1 MTPKRESAQ
10 TSSSDEEP
18 TSLPALLGQ
27 IDAIAEGA
35 PDTDGVGTGFPSLDR
50 SLGGGLR
57 RGDLAILGGDVG
69 SGKSA
74 LALAIALR
82 SAERHSVA
90 FYSAEMTQQ
99 RLMERVLAIEGR
111 VRVDELRQGTLDE
124 MSRARVG
131 AAAVR
136 LRERLPRFG
145 RLSSDTPHGLPEDW
159 EEAGVPDLVVVDSLQ
174 GVGAGRRKAAEEQAA
189 AVRALKAL
197 ALDAGIAILAT
208 AQLPLLAARPD
219 RRPQLDDFGV
229 LGAVKHHADVVL
241 ALYREGMYDS
251 ARDIEGAT
259 ELLVRKNRHGSVGYV
274 DLYFYA
280 QWMRFEDMLDP
291 DR

>member
-1 MTPKRESAQ
+1 MTPQ
-10 TSSSDEEP
+10 SDP
-18 TSLPALLGQ
+18 PSVAPDAAASSLPELLGQ
-27 IDAIAEGA
+27 IDAITEGA
-35 PDTDGVGTGFPSLDR
+35 PETDTVASGFPSVDR
-50 SLGGGLR
+50 SVGGGFR
-57 RGDLAILGGDVG
+57 RGDLTVLGGDVG

-82 SAERHSVA
+82 ASEHHAVA
-90 FYSAEMTQQ
+90 YFSGEMTPQ
-99 RLMERVLAIEGR
+99 RLMERVLAMEGR

-124 MSRARVG
+124 LARARVG

-145 RLSSDTPHGLPEDW
+145 RLSIDSDVGLPDGW
-159 EEAGVPDLVVVDSLQ
+159 EEAGVPDLVVIDSLQ
-174 GVGAGRRKAAEEQAA
+174 GIGKGRREAAEEQAT
-189 AVRALKAL
+189 AVRALKAV
-197 ALDAGIAILAT
+197 ALDAGIAILVT
-208 AQLPLLAARPD
+208 AQLPLLAARTD
-219 RRPQLDDFGV
+219 RRPQLDDFGA

-241 ALYREGMYDS
+241 ALYRESMYDA

-259 ELLVRKNRHGSVGYV
+259 ELLVRKNRHGNTGYV

>member
-1 MTPKRESAQ
+1 MTIKGDPPA
-10 TSSSDEEP
+10 SSDAAAS
-18 TSLPALLGQ
+18 SLPELLGQ

-35 PDTDGVGTGFPSLDR
+35 ADSDTIASGFPSLDR
-50 SLGGGLR
+50 SIGGGFR
-57 RGDLAILGGDVG
+57 RGDLAVLGGDVG

-82 SAERHSVA
+82 SAERHAVA
-90 FYSAEMTQQ
+90 YFSGEMTPQ
-99 RLMERVLAIEGR
+99 RLMERVLAMEGR
-111 VRVDELRQGTLDE
+111 VRVDELRQGALDE
-124 MSRARVG
+124 LGRARVG
-131 AAAVR
+131 AAAIR

-145 RLSSDTPHGLPEDW
+145 RLSIEGETGLPDGW
-159 EEAGVPDLVVVDSLQ
+159 EETGVPDLVIVDSIQ
-174 GVGAGRRKAAEEQAA
+174 GIGAGRRDAAEEQAL

-208 AQLPLLAARPD
+208 AQLPQLATRAD
-219 RRPQLDDFGV
+219 RRPQLDDFGA
-229 LGAVKHHADVVL
+229 LGAVKHHADIVL
-241 ALYREGMYDS
+241 ALYRESMYDA
-251 ARDIEGAT
+251 ARDVEGAT
-259 ELLVRKNRHGSVGYV
+259 ELLVRKNRHGNTGYV

>member
-1 MTPKRESAQ
+1 MTKSEQHSADGVA
-10 TSSSDEEP
+10 S
-18 TSLPALLGQ
+18 SLPELLGQ

-35 PDTDGVGTGFPSLDR
+35 PDTDTIASGFPSLDR
-50 SLGGGLR
+50 SLGGGFR
-57 RGDLAILGGDVG
+57 RGDLVVLGGDVG

-74 LALAIALR
+74 FALAIALR
-82 SAERHSVA
+82 AAERHSVA
-90 FYSAEMTQQ
+90 YFSSEMTPQ

-124 MSRARVG
+124 LSRARVG

-145 RLSSDTPHGLPEDW
+145 KLSLDSDDGLPDGWDEV
-159 EEAGVPDLVVVDSLQ
+159 GVPDLVIVDSVQ
-174 GVGAGRRKAAEEQAA
+174 GIGGGRRDASEEQSS
-189 AVRALKAL
+189 AVRALKSL
-197 ALDAGIAILAT
+197 ALDAGVAILAT
-208 AQLPLLAARPD
+208 AQLPQLSARAD
-219 RRPQLDDFGV
+219 RRPQLDDFGA

-259 ELLVRKNRHGSVGYV
+259 ELLLRKNRHGNTGYV

>member
-1 MTPKRESAQ
+1 MTTKGDPPA
-10 TSSSDEEP
+10 SSDAGAS
-18 TSLPALLGQ
+18 SLPELLGQ

-35 PDTDGVGTGFPSLDR
+35 PDTDSIASGFPSLDR
-50 SLGGGLR
+50 SIGGGFR

-82 SAERHSVA
+82 SADRHSVTY
-90 FYSAEMTQQ
+90 FSAEMTPQ
-99 RLMERVLAIEGR
+99 RLMERVLAMEGR

-124 MSRARVG
+124 LARARVG

-145 RLSSDTPHGLPEDW
+145 RLSIDSDDGLPDGW
-159 EEAGVPDLVVVDSLQ
+159 EESGLPDLVIIDSIQ
-174 GVGAGRRKAAEEQAA
+174 GIGAGRRDAAEEQAS

-197 ALDAGIAILAT
+197 ALDAGVAILAT
-208 AQLPLLAARPD
+208 AQLPLLVARPD
-219 RRPQLDDFGV
+219 RRPQLDDFGA

-241 ALYREGMYDS
+241 ALYREAMYDS

-259 ELLVRKNRHGSVGYV
+259 ELLVRKNRHGNTGYV

>member
-1 MTPKRESAQ
+1 MTTKGDPPA
-10 TSSSDEEP
+10 SSDAVAS
-18 TSLPALLGQ
+18 SLPELLGQ

-35 PDTDGVGTGFPSLDR
+35 PDSDTIATGFPSLDR
-50 SLGGGLR
+50 SIGGGFR
-57 RGDLAILGGDVG
+57 RGDLAVLGGDVG

-82 SAERHSVA
+82 SAERHAVA
-90 FYSAEMTQQ
+90 YFSGEMTPQ
-99 RLMERVLAIEGR
+99 RLMERVLAMEGR
-111 VRVDELRQGTLDE
+111 VRVDELRQGALDE
-124 MSRARVG
+124 LARARVG
-131 AAAVR
+131 AAVIR

-145 RLSSDTPHGLPEDW
+145 RLSIDADTGLADGW
-159 EEAGVPDLVVVDSLQ
+159 EEPGVPDLVIVDSIQ
-174 GVGAGRRKAAEEQAA
+174 GIGAGRRDAAEEQAS

-208 AQLPLLAARPD
+208 AQLPQLATRPD
-219 RRPQLDDFGV
+219 RRPQLDDFGA
-229 LGAVKHHADVVL
+229 LGAVKHHADIVL
-241 ALYREGMYDS
+241 ALYRESMYDA
-251 ARDIEGAT
+251 ARDVEGAT
-259 ELLVRKNRHGSVGYV
+259 ELLVRKNRHGNTGYV

>member
-1 MTPKRESAQ
+1 MMTQDESPSVIPESA
-10 TSSSDEEP
+10 
-18 TSLPALLGQ
+18 TSLPELLGQ

-35 PDTDGVGTGFPSLDR
+35 PDTDTIGSGFPSVDR
-50 SLGGGLR
+50 SLGGGFR

-82 SAERHSVA
+82 ASEHHSVA
-90 FYSAEMTQQ
+90 YFSGEMTPQ
-99 RLMERVLAIEGR
+99 RLMERVLAMEGR

-124 MSRARVG
+124 LARARVG

-145 RLSSDTPHGLPEDW
+145 RLSIESDDGLPKGW
-159 EEAGVPDLVVVDSLQ
+159 EEAGVPDLVMVDTLQ
-174 GVGAGRRKAAEEQAA
+174 AIGAGRRDAAEEQAS
-189 AVRALKAL
+189 AVRALKNL
-197 ALDAGIAILAT
+197 ALDAGIAVLVT
-208 AQLPLLAARPD
+208 AQLPLLAPRTD
-219 RRPQLDDFGV
+219 RRPQLDDFGA

-241 ALYREGMYDS
+241 ALYREGMYDA

-259 ELLVRKNRHGSVGYV
+259 ELLVRKNRHGNTGYV

>member
-1 MTPKRESAQ
+1 MTTKGDPPA
-10 TSSSDEEP
+10 SSDAGAS
-18 TSLPALLGQ
+18 SLPELLGQ

-35 PDTDGVGTGFPSLDR
+35 PDTDTVASGFPSLDR
-50 SLGGGLR
+50 SIGGGFR
-57 RGDLAILGGDVG
+57 RGDLAVLGGDVG

-82 SAERHSVA
+82 SAEHHSVA
-90 FYSAEMTQQ
+90 YFSAEMTPQ

-124 MSRARVG
+124 FARARVG
-131 AAAVR
+131 AAVVR

-145 RLSSDTPHGLPEDW
+145 RMSIDTDYGLPDGW
-159 EEAGVPDLVVVDSLQ
+159 EESGVPDLVIIDSIQ
-174 GVGAGRRKAAEEQAA
+174 GIGAGRRDAAEEHAS

-208 AQLPLLAARPD
+208 AQLPHLSARSD
-219 RRPQLDDFGV
+219 RRPSLDDFGA

-241 ALYREGMYDS
+241 ALYREAMYDS

-280 QWMRFEDMLDP
+280 HWMRFEDMLDP

>member
-1 MTPKRESAQ
+1 MTTKGDPPA
-10 TSSSDEEP
+10 SSDAGAS
-18 TSLPALLGQ
+18 SLPELLGQ

-35 PDTDGVGTGFPSLDR
+35 PESDTIATGFPSLDR
-50 SLGGGLR
+50 SIGGGFR
-57 RGDLAILGGDVG
+57 RGDLAVLGGDVG

-82 SAERHSVA
+82 SAERHPVA
-90 FYSAEMTQQ
+90 YFSGEMTSQ

-111 VRVDELRQGTLDE
+111 VRIDELRQGALDE
-124 MSRARVG
+124 LARARVG
-131 AAAVR
+131 AAVLR

-145 RLSSDTPHGLPEDW
+145 RLSIERNTGLAEGW
-159 EEAGVPDLVVVDSLQ
+159 EEAGVPDLVIIDSIQ
-174 GVGAGRRKAAEEQAA
+174 GIGAGRRDAAEEQAS

-197 ALDAGIAILAT
+197 ALDTDVAILAT
-208 AQLPLLAARPD
+208 AQLPQLATRPD
-219 RRPQLDDFGV
+219 RRPQLDDFGA

-241 ALYREGMYDS
+241 ALYRESMYDT
-251 ARDIEGAT
+251 ARDVEGAT
-259 ELLVRKNRHGSVGYV
+259 ELLVRKNRHGNTGYV

>member
-1 MTPKRESAQ
+1 MTP
-10 TSSSDEEP
+10 
-18 TSLPALLGQ
+18 
-27 IDAIAEGA
+27 
-35 PDTDGVGTGFPSLDR
+35 
-50 SLGGGLR
+50 
-57 RGDLAILGGDVG
+57 
-69 SGKSA
+69 
-74 LALAIALR
+74 
-82 SAERHSVA
+82 
-90 FYSAEMTQQ
+90 Q
-99 RLMERVLAIEGR
+99 RLMERVLAMEGR

-124 MSRARVG
+124 LARARVG

-145 RLSSDTPHGLPEDW
+145 RVSADTEDGLPEGWD
-159 EEAGVPDLVVVDSLQ
+159 EAGVPDLVIIDAIQ
-174 GVGAGRRKAAEEQAA
+174 GIGTGRRDIAEEQAS
-189 AVRALKAL
+189 AVRALKTL

-208 AQLPLLAARPD
+208 AQLPLLAARTD
-219 RRPQLDDFGV
+219 RRPQLDDFGA

-241 ALYREGMYDS
+241 GLYREGMYDR

-259 ELLVRKNRHGSVGYV
+259 ELLLRKNRHGSVGYV

>member
-1 MTPKRESAQ
+1 MTTKGDPPA
-10 TSSSDEEP
+10 SSDAVAS
-18 TSLPALLGQ
+18 SLPELLGQ

-35 PDTDGVGTGFPSLDR
+35 PDSDTIATGFPSLDR
-50 SLGGGLR
+50 SIGGGFR
-57 RGDLAILGGDVG
+57 RGDLAVLGGDVG

-82 SAERHSVA
+82 SAERHAVA
-90 FYSAEMTQQ
+90 YFSGEMTPQ
-99 RLMERVLAIEGR
+99 RLMERVLAMEGR
-111 VRVDELRQGTLDE
+111 VRVDELRQGALDE
-124 MSRARVG
+124 LARARVG
-131 AAAVR
+131 AAVIR

-145 RLSSDTPHGLPEDW
+145 RLSFDTDTGLADGW
-159 EEAGVPDLVVVDSLQ
+159 EETAVPDLVIIDSLQ
-174 GVGAGRRKAAEEQAA
+174 GIGAGRRDAAEEQAS

-208 AQLPLLAARPD
+208 AQLPQLATRPD
-219 RRPQLDDFGV
+219 RRPQLDDFGA

-241 ALYREGMYDS
+241 ALYRESMYDA
-251 ARDIEGAT
+251 ARDVEGAT
-259 ELLVRKNRHGSVGYV
+259 ELLVRKNRHGNTGYV

>member
-1 MTPKRESAQ
+1 MKGESQSAASESA
-10 TSSSDEEP
+10 S
-18 TSLPALLGQ
+18 SLPELLGQ

-35 PDTDGVGTGFPSLDR
+35 PDTDTIGSGFPSLDR
-50 SLGGGLR
+50 SIGGGFR

-82 SAERHSVA
+82 AAEHHSVRY
-90 FYSAEMTQQ
+90 YSGEMTPQ
-99 RLMERVLAIEGR
+99 RLMERVLAMEGR

-124 MSRARVG
+124 LARARVG

-145 RLSSDTPHGLPEDW
+145 RLSIDSDDGLPNGW
-159 EEAGVPDLVVVDSLQ
+159 EEAGVPDLVMIDSLQ
-174 GVGAGRRKAAEEQAA
+174 AIGAGRRDAAEEQAA
-189 AVRALKAL
+189 AVRALKSL

-208 AQLPLLAARPD
+208 AQLPLLGTRTD
-219 RRPQLDDFGV
+219 RRPQLDDFGA

-259 ELLVRKNRHGSVGYV
+259 ELLVRKNRHGNTGYV

>member
-1 MTPKRESAQ
+1 MK
-10 TSSSDEEP
+10 EP
-18 TSLPALLGQ
+18 PTEIGAASSLPELLGQ

-35 PDTDGVGTGFPSLDR
+35 QDTDTIVSGFPSLDR
-50 SLGGGLR
+50 SLGGGFR
-57 RGDLAILGGDVG
+57 RGDLAVLGGDVG

-74 LALAIALR
+74 FALAIALR
-82 SAERHSVA
+82 AAERHAVA
-90 FYSAEMTQQ
+90 YFSAEMTPQ
-99 RLMERVLAIEGR
+99 RLMERVLAMEGR

-124 MSRARVG
+124 MARARVG

-145 RLSSDTPHGLPEDW
+145 KLSLDSENGLPDGWDEI
-159 EEAGVPDLVVVDSLQ
+159 GVPDLVILDSIQ
-174 GVGAGRRKAAEEQAA
+174 GIGAGRRDAAEEQAT
-189 AVRALKAL
+189 AVRALKSL
-197 ALDAGIAILAT
+197 ALDAGVAILAT
-208 AQLPLLAARPD
+208 AQLPQLSARAD
-219 RRPQLDDFGV
+219 RRPQLDDFGA

-241 ALYREGMYDS
+241 ALYREGMYDA

-259 ELLVRKNRHGSVGYV
+259 ELLVRKNRHGNTGYV
-274 DLYFYA
+274 DLYLYA

>member
-1 MTPKRESAQ
+1 MTSEGETSAP
-10 TSSSDEEP
+10 SDAAA
-18 TSLPALLGQ
+18 TSLPELLGQ

-35 PDTDGVGTGFPSLDR
+35 PDTDTITSGFPSLDR
-50 SLGGGLR
+50 SIGGGFR
-57 RGDLAILGGDVG
+57 RGDLAVLGGDVG

-74 LALAIALR
+74 FALAMALR

-90 FYSAEMTQQ
+90 YFSAEMTPQ
-99 RLMERVLAIEGR
+99 RLMERVLAMEGR

-124 MSRARVG
+124 LARARVG

-145 RLSSDTPHGLPEDW
+145 RVSADTEDGLPEGWD
-159 EEAGVPDLVVVDSLQ
+159 EAGVPDLVIIDAIQ
-174 GVGAGRRKAAEEQAA
+174 GIGTGRRDIAEEQAS
-189 AVRALKAL
+189 AVRALKTL

-208 AQLPLLAARPD
+208 AQLPLLVARAD
-219 RRPQLDDFGV
+219 RRPLLDDFGA
-229 LGAVKHHADVVL
+229 LGAVKHHADVAL
-241 ALYREGMYDS
+241 ALYREGMYDN
-251 ARDIEGAT
+251 ARDVEGAT
-259 ELLVRKNRHGSVGYV
+259 ELLVRKNRHGGAGYV

>member
-1 MTPKRESAQ
+1 MTKSEQ
-10 TSSSDEEP
+10 QSSEGVAS
-18 TSLPALLGQ
+18 SLPELLGQ
-27 IDAIAEGA
+27 FDAIAEGA
-35 PDTDGVGTGFPSLDR
+35 PDTDTIASGFPSLDR
-50 SLGGGLR
+50 SLGGGFR
-57 RGDLAILGGDVG
+57 RGDLVVLGGDVG

-74 LALAIALR
+74 FALAIALR
-82 SAERHSVA
+82 TAERHSVA
-90 FYSAEMTQQ
+90 HFSGEMTPQ

-124 MSRARVG
+124 LSRARVG

-136 LRERLPRFG
+136 LRERLPRFDK
-145 RLSSDTPHGLPEDW
+145 LSPDSDGGLPDGWDEI
-159 EEAGVPDLVVVDSLQ
+159 GVPDLVIVDSVQ
-174 GVGAGRRKAAEEQAA
+174 GIGAGRRDAAEEQAS
-189 AVRALKAL
+189 AVRALKSL
-197 ALDAGIAILAT
+197 ALDAGVAILAT
-208 AQLPLLAARPD
+208 AQLPQLSARAD
-219 RRPQLDDFGV
+219 RRPQLDDFGA

-259 ELLVRKNRHGSVGYV
+259 ELLVRKNRHGNTGYV

>member
-1 MTPKRESAQ
+1 MTIKGDPPA
-10 TSSSDEEP
+10 SSDAAAS
-18 TSLPALLGQ
+18 SLPELLGQ

-35 PDTDGVGTGFPSLDR
+35 ADSDTIASGFPSLDR
-50 SLGGGLR
+50 SIGGGFR
-57 RGDLAILGGDVG
+57 RGDLAVLGGDVG

-82 SAERHSVA
+82 SAERHAVA
-90 FYSAEMTQQ
+90 YFSGEMTPQ
-99 RLMERVLAIEGR
+99 RLMERVLAMEGR
-111 VRVDELRQGTLDE
+111 VRVDELRQGALDE
-124 MSRARVG
+124 LGRARVG
-131 AAAVR
+131 AAAIR

-145 RLSSDTPHGLPEDW
+145 RLSIEGETGLPDGW
-159 EEAGVPDLVVVDSLQ
+159 EETGVPDLVIVDSIQ
-174 GVGAGRRKAAEEQAA
+174 GIGAGRREAAEEQAL

-208 AQLPLLAARPD
+208 AQLPQLATRAD
-219 RRPQLDDFGV
+219 RRPQLDDFGA
-229 LGAVKHHADVVL
+229 LGAVKHHADIVL
-241 ALYREGMYDS
+241 ALYRESMYDA
-251 ARDIEGAT
+251 ARDVEGAT
-259 ELLVRKNRHGSVGYV
+259 ELLVRKNRHGNTGYV

>member
-1 MTPKRESAQ
+1 MTTKGESSPPALP
-10 TSSSDEEP
+10 DNP
-18 TSLPALLGQ
+18 ASLPELLGQ

-35 PDTDGVGTGFPSLDR
+35 SDSDSIASGFPSLDR
-50 SLGGGLR
+50 SIGGGFR

-74 LALAIALR
+74 FALAIAIR

-90 FYSAEMTQQ
+90 YFSAEMTQQ
-99 RLMERVLAIEGR
+99 RLMERVLAMEGR
-111 VRVDELRQGTLDE
+111 VRIDELRQGTLDE
-124 MSRARVG
+124 ISRARVG
-131 AAAVR
+131 AAAVK

-145 RLSSDTPHGLPEDW
+145 RVSSDSEHGLPEDW
-159 EEAGVPDLVVVDSLQ
+159 EEAGVPDLLIIDSLQ
-174 GVGAGRRKAAEEQAA
+174 GIGAGRRDAAEEQAL
-189 AVRALKAL
+189 AVRALKSL

-208 AQLPLLAARPD
+208 AQLPELGARSD
-219 RRPQLDDFGV
+219 RRPQLDDFGA
-229 LGAVKHHADVVL
+229 LGAVKDHADVVL
-241 ALYREGMYDS
+241 ALYREAMYDN
-251 ARDIEGAT
+251 ARDVEGAT
-259 ELLVRKNRHGSVGYV
+259 ELLVRKNRHGGVGYV

>member
-1 MTPKRESAQ
+1 MSTKGDIPSTPSETAAA
-10 TSSSDEEP
+10 
-18 TSLPALLGQ
+18 SLPELLGQ

-35 PDTDGVGTGFPSLDR
+35 QDTDTITSGFPSLDR
-50 SLGGGLR
+50 SIGGGFRL
-57 RGDLAILGGDVG
+57 GDLAILGGDVG

-74 LALAIALR
+74 FALAIALR
-82 SAERHSVA
+82 SAEHHSVA
-90 FYSAEMTQQ
+90 YFSAEMTPQ
-99 RLMERVLAIEGR
+99 RLMERVLAMEGR
-111 VRVDELRQGTLDE
+111 VRIDELRQGTLDE
-124 MSRARVG
+124 LARARVG

-145 RLSSDTPHGLPEDW
+145 RISADREDGMPEGW
-159 EEAGVPDLVVVDSLQ
+159 EEAGVPDLVIIDAIQ
-174 GVGAGRRKAAEEQAA
+174 GIGAGRRDTAEEHAS
-189 AVRALKAL
+189 AVRALKTL

-208 AQLPLLAARPD
+208 AQLPLLVARPD
-219 RRPQLDDFGV
+219 RRPQLDDFGA

>member
-1 MTPKRESAQ
+1 MSTKGEP
-10 TSSSDEEP
+10 P
-18 TSLPALLGQ
+18 TSADAAAASLPELLGQ

-35 PDTDGVGTGFPSLDR
+35 PDSDTIASGFPSLDR
-50 SLGGGLR
+50 SIGGGFR

-74 LALAIALR
+74 LALAIGVRA
-82 SAERHSVA
+82 AERHCVA
-90 FYSAEMTQQ
+90 YFSGEMTQQ
-99 RLMERVLAIEGR
+99 RLMERVLAMEGR
-111 VRVDELRQGTLDE
+111 VRIDELRQGSLDE
-124 MSRARVG
+124 MARARVG

-145 RLSSDTPHGLPEDW
+145 RLSVDTENGLPDGWDET
-159 EEAGVPDLVVVDSLQ
+159 GIPDLVIIDSIQ
-174 GVGAGRRKAAEEQAA
+174 GIGAGRREAAEDQAA

-197 ALDAGIAILAT
+197 ALDAGIGMLAT
-208 AQLPLLAARPD
+208 AQLPLLAPRSD
-219 RRPQLDDFGV
+219 RRPQLDDFGA
-229 LGAVKHHADVVL
+229 LGAVKHHADVVFG
-241 ALYREGMYDS
+241 LYREGMYDH

-259 ELLVRKNRHGSVGYV
+259 ELLIRKNRHGSIGYV